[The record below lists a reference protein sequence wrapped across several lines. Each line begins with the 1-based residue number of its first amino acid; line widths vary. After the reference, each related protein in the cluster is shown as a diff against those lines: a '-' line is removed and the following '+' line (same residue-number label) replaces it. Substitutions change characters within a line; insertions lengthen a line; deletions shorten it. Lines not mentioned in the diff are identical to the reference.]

1 MQFHPLGFYRT
12 KVAFTLMCMNLLELD
27 RVGNPNDQFES
38 NGDVKKF
45 IILNTIQSNGK
56 KTANRNFLKG
66 MQITT
71 KLLISTIFLSSKNI
85 QTFSI

>member
-56 KTANRNFLKG
+56 KNSQQELSKRNANNDKTFNFNNFFK
-66 MQITT
+66 
-71 KLLISTIFLSSKNI
+71 F
-85 QTFSI
+85 

>member
-56 KTANRNFLKG
+56 KNSQQELSKRDANNDKTFNFNNFFK
-66 MQITT
+66 
-71 KLLISTIFLSSKNI
+71 F
-85 QTFSI
+85 

>member
-56 KTANRNFLKG
+56 KKNSQQELSKRDANNDKTFNFNNFFK
-66 MQITT
+66 
-71 KLLISTIFLSSKNI
+71 F
-85 QTFSI
+85 